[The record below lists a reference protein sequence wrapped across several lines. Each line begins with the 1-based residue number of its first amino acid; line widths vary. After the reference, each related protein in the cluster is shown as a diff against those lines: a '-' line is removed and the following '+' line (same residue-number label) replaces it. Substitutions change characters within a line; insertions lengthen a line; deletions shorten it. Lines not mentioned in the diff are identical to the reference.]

1 MISETYVIEHHNFGR
16 MKLLSLILLVM
27 GSLPLVQAQGYFQQ
41 RVDYV
46 MEAELDTT
54 AQELT
59 VTGEMTYVNASPD
72 ALDQLVMHLWW
83 NAFGDVRSAFAL
95 QQFEMGSYEFHYAK
109 DEDRGQY
116 RDLQF
121 SAEGSAL
128 EMQPYQGEQGRHS
141 DIALLKL
148 AEPIGPGEE
157 QTLQFSYVLKIPKVF
172 SRPGHDGSLYRM
184 TQWYP
189 KPCLL
194 YTSPSPRDS

>member
-1 MISETYVIEHHNFGR
+1 
-16 MKLLSLILLVM
+16 M

-109 DEDRGQY
+109 DEDRGQ
-116 RDLQF
+116 
-121 SAEGSAL
+121 
-128 EMQPYQGEQGRHS
+128 
-141 DIALLKL
+141 
-148 AEPIGPGEE
+148 
-157 QTLQFSYVLKIPKVF
+157 
-172 SRPGHDGSLYRM
+172 
-184 TQWYP
+184 
-189 KPCLL
+189 
-194 YTSPSPRDS
+194 